1 MAIVRLQHIGVAVK
15 DLKRTEE
22 RVASVLG
29 MRPRDF
35 RSDQGRGFQRDSRVL
50 LGNDCWLHL
59 VHNWNPESRVG
70 AYLQREGEGLE
81 HIALESDD
89 IDRDVARL
97 RALGVPIFENRII
110 DANDGFEAFVFPEDG
125 IGFTVELIAPHSR
138 SWGYPEGARN
148 EAVSE
153 TLPVTQLRDVVALAS
168 DVGRARQRF
177 ESLFALSSA
186 EGRILLGNN
195 AGLVL
200 KAGGGPG
207 LDRIVLESRS
217 VEREIPESESGL
229 PFHVSL
235 VR

>member
-1 MAIVRLQHIGVAVK
+1 
-15 DLKRTEE
+15 
-22 RVASVLG
+22 
-29 MRPRDF
+29 
-35 RSDQGRGFQRDSRVL
+35 
-50 LGNDCWLHL
+50 
-59 VHNWNPESRVG
+59 
-70 AYLQREGEGLE
+70 
-81 HIALESDD
+81 
-89 IDRDVARL
+89 
-97 RALGVPIFENRII
+97 
-110 DANDGFEAFVFPEDG
+110 
-125 IGFTVELIAPHSR
+125 VELIAPHSR